1 MNFEDKVLDVLKER
15 TLTNREIA
23 RLTKL
28 KINDVRQITLK
39 LRTLGK
45 IKVEE
50 KRGREYL
57 YSSKGLEND
66 QSYLGSPTNG
76 KYVDG
81 LLFTFIS
88 NSGKVNYDQL
98 VNFYS
103 TLGMTEYIVFFRVL
117 RNLQKGFIEVTNV
130 PDGFYSKI
138 ISFFVQNFKKV
149 KDAYPLTMKFQE
161 AFLFFKPLG
170 ISNIEDFINDLKKLS
185 KDFPEFVNINSSE
198 IGRPADLLTFNQIF
212 VKQIK
217 FITSGAWRIS

>member
-1 MNFEDKVLDVLKER
+1 LNPEDKILDALKER
-15 TLTNREIA
+15 ILTNKEIA

-28 KINDVRQITLK
+28 KINDVRQLTLK

-45 IKVEE
+45 IKVEG
-50 KRGREYL
+50 KRSREYL
-57 YSSKGLEND
+57 YSSKGLENN
-66 QSYLGSPTNG
+66 QSYLGSPPNG
-76 KYVDG
+76 KYIDG

-88 NSGKVNYDQL
+88 NSGEVNYDQL

-103 TLGMTEYIVFFRVL
+103 TLGVTEYIVFFRVL
-117 RNLQKGFIEVTNV
+117 SNLQKGLIEVINV
-130 PDGFYSKI
+130 PDGFYSQI
-138 ISFFVQNFKKV
+138 ISFIVQNFKKV

-170 ISNIEDFINDLKKLS
+170 LNNIENFIDALKKLS
-185 KDFPEFVNINSSE
+185 KDFPEFVSINSSE
-198 IGRPADLLTFNQIF
+198 IGKSADLFTFNQIF

>member
-1 MNFEDKVLDVLKER
+1 MNPEDKILDTLKET
-15 TLTNREIA
+15 TLTNKEIA

-28 KINDVRQITLK
+28 KINIVSQVTLK

-45 IKVEE
+45 IEVEG

-57 YSSKGLEND
+57 YSSKGLKNN
-66 QSYLGSPTNG
+66 QAYLGRPTNG
-76 KYVDG
+76 KYIDG

-88 NSGKVNYDQL
+88 NSGQVNYDQL

-103 TLGMTEYIVFFRVL
+103 TLGVTENIVFFRVL
-117 RNLQKGFIEVTNV
+117 RNLQKGFIEAVNI
-130 PDGFYSKI
+130 PDGFYFQI

-161 AFLFFKPLG
+161 AFIFFKPLG
-170 ISNIEDFINDLKKLS
+170 LNNIEDFIEVLKKLS
-185 KDFPEFVNINSSE
+185 KDFPEFVGINSSE
-198 IGRPADLLTFNQIF
+198 IGKPADLFTFKKIF
-212 VKQIK
+212 IKQIK

>member
-1 MNFEDKVLDVLKER
+1 LNSEDKILNALKER
-15 TLTNREIA
+15 SLTNKEIA

-28 KINDVRQITLK
+28 KINEVRQLTLK

-45 IKVEE
+45 IKFEG
-50 KRGREYL
+50 KKGREHL
-57 YSSKGLEND
+57 YSSKGLENN

-76 KYVDG
+76 KYIDG

-88 NSGKVNYDQL
+88 NSGKVNYDQM

-103 TLGMTEYIVFFRVL
+103 TLGVTENIVFFRVL
-117 RNLQKGFIEVTNV
+117 RNLQKGFIEVINV
-130 PDGFYSKI
+130 PDGFYSQI

-170 ISNIEDFINDLKKLS
+170 LNNIEDFIDVLKKLS
-185 KDFPEFVNINSSE
+185 KDFPEFVSINSSE
-198 IGRPADLLTFNQIF
+198 IGKSADLLTFNQIF

>member
-1 MNFEDKVLDVLKER
+1 MNHEDKILNVLKEK
-15 TLTNREIA
+15 TLTNKEIA

-28 KINDVRQITLK
+28 KINEVRQLTLK

-50 KRGREYL
+50 KRGREIL
-57 YSSKGLEND
+57 YSSKGLKNN

-76 KYVDG
+76 KYIDG

-88 NSGKVNYDQL
+88 SSGKVNYDQM

-103 TLGMTEYIVFFRVL
+103 TLGVTENIVFFRVL
-117 RNLQKGFIEVTNV
+117 RNLQKGFIEIINL
-130 PDGFYSKI
+130 PDGFYSQI

-198 IGRPADLLTFNQIF
+198 IGKPANLLTFNQIF

-217 FITSGAWRIS
+217 FVTSGAWRIS